1 MLEAKTADRSKS
13 RYIFSGYGYNFQR
26 AGPQCLEVFK
36 IMPRVIETLVEAQVA
51 VCTKFP
57 QVEPYFK
64 ILVPTSFI
72 FVCVIG
78 IGEMKIRENP
88 SGTPTLA
95 YLLVSSEP
103 RPRHATDLLSIM
115 TYAELQ

>member
-1 MLEAKTADRSKS
+1 MFRIVQDNAPGDRNFTSSTGSSPRSKS
-13 RYIFSGYGYNFQR
+13 S
-26 AGPQCLEVFK
+26 
-36 IMPRVIETLVEAQVA
+36 
-51 VCTKFP
+51 

-64 ILVPTSFI
+64 MLVPTSFI
-72 FVCVIG
+72 FVYVIS

-88 SGTPTLA
+88 SGSATLA

-103 RPRHATDLLSIM
+103 RPRRATDPLSIM

>member
-1 MLEAKTADRSKS
+1 
-13 RYIFSGYGYNFQR
+13 
-26 AGPQCLEVFK
+26 
-36 IMPRVIETLVEAQVA
+36 MPRVIETLEVAQYSRR
-51 VCTKFP
+51 KRS

-64 ILVPTSFI
+64 IPVQTSFI

-103 RPRHATDLLSIM
+103 RPRHTDLLSIM
-115 TYAELQ
+115 TYAALQ